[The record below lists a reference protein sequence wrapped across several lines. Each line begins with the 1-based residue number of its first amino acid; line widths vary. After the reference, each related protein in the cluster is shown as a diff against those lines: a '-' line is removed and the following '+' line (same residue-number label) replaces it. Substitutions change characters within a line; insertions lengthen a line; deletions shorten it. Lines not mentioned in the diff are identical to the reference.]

1 MWKEVAEKLE
11 AAMGFIIVVLVLL
24 MALALTSLATYI
36 VTMTCWRCGVLLSET
51 IFKGR
56 W

>member
-1 MWKEVAEKLE
+1 MFRTLAEYFE
-11 AAMGFIIVVLVLL
+11 AALQFMIVLLVLL

-36 VTMTCWRCGVLLSET
+36 AIMTCWRCGGLLSDT